1 MACMDRH
8 GARPVGGEILRV
20 SIVQRYLA
28 REILVAVI
36 FVLIAFLA
44 LFAFFDL
51 IAELSDVGKNG
62 YRFEQAAIIVLLG
75 LPGRAYEL
83 LPIAA
88 LIGTIYALAQLAS
101 HSEFTIFRVAG
112 LSTRGAA
119 RMVLLPGVL
128 LVVLTFVIGELVT
141 PRAETATQRFRAK
154 IARGTMAEGFRTGLW
169 VKDSGHAPD
178 GSAVVRFVNIGEVK
192 PNNSLSKVKIYEFD
206 QTLHLTSISFADLAD
221 YLPPAAWRLRNVV
234 ETKFSNAPGNGEVV
248 RIEVKH
254 EAEKTWHSA
263 LNPEILG
270 GLLVSPD
277 RMAAYDLGHYIRHL
291 QANQQ
296 TANRYQIAFWKKITY
311 PFAVLVM
318 MALAL
323 PFAYLHARA
332 GGISLKIFSGIMIGI
347 AFYLLNSLF
356 SHLGVLNTWPPFV
369 SAAFPSLVALAA
381 AVVALRLVE
390 QR

>member
-1 MACMDRH
+1 MK
-8 GARPVGGEILRV
+8 V

-36 FVLIAFLA
+36 FVLIAFLG

-51 IAELSDVGKNG
+51 IAELSNVGKNG
-62 YRFEQAAIIVLLG
+62 YRIEQAAIIVLLG

-101 HSEFTIFRVAG
+101 HSEFTILRVAG
-112 LSTRGAA
+112 LSTSSAA

-128 LVVLTFVIGELVT
+128 LVILTFVIGELVT

-169 VKDSGHAPD
+169 VKDSGRASNGHP
-178 GSAVVRFVNIGEVK
+178 VVRFVNIGEVK
-192 PNNSLSKVKIYEFD
+192 PDNSLSRVKIYEFD
-206 QTLHLTSISFADLAD
+206 QSLRLLSISFADVAD
-221 YLPPAAWRLRNVV
+221 YLPPAAWRLRHVV
-234 ETKFSNAPGNGEVV
+234 ETHFDAKSDGAVE
-248 RIEVKH
+248 RIEVTR
-254 EAEKTWHSA
+254 EAEKIWRSA

-323 PFAYLHARA
+323 PFAYLHVRA
-332 GGISLKIFSGIMIGI
+332 GGISLKIFTGIMIGI

-356 SHLGVLNTWPPFV
+356 SHLGLLNTWPPLV

-381 AVVALRLVE
+381 ALVALRLVE
-390 QR
+390 RR

>member
-1 MACMDRH
+1 
-8 GARPVGGEILRV
+8 LKV

-36 FVLIAFLA
+36 FVLIAFLG

-51 IAELSDVGKNG
+51 IAELSNVGKNG
-62 YRFEQAAIIVLLG
+62 YRIEQAAIIVLLG

-101 HSEFTIFRVAG
+101 HSEFTILRVAG
-112 LSTRGAA
+112 LSTSSAA

-128 LVVLTFVIGELVT
+128 LVILTFVIGELVT

-169 VKDSGHAPD
+169 VKDSGRASNGHP
-178 GSAVVRFVNIGEVK
+178 VVRFVNIGEVK
-192 PNNSLSKVKIYEFD
+192 PDNSLSRVKIYEFD
-206 QTLHLTSISFADLAD
+206 QSLRLLSISFADVAD
-221 YLPPAAWRLRNVV
+221 YLPPAAWRLRHVV
-234 ETKFSNAPGNGEVV
+234 ETHFDAKSDGAVE
-248 RIEVKH
+248 RIEVTR
-254 EAEKTWHSA
+254 EAEKIWRSA

-323 PFAYLHARA
+323 PFAYLHVRA
-332 GGISLKIFSGIMIGI
+332 GGISLKIFTGIMIGI

-356 SHLGVLNTWPPFV
+356 SHLGLLNTWPPLV

-381 AVVALRLVE
+381 ALVALRLVE
-390 QR
+390 RR

>member
-1 MACMDRH
+1 MK
-8 GARPVGGEILRV
+8 V

-36 FVLIAFLA
+36 FVLIAFLG

-51 IAELSDVGKNG
+51 IAELSNVGKNG

-101 HSEFTIFRVAG
+101 HSEFTILRVAG
-112 LSTRGAA
+112 LSTSSAA

-128 LVVLTFVIGELVT
+128 LVVLTFIIGELVT

-169 VKDSGHAPD
+169 VKDSGRAPN
-178 GSAVVRFVNIGEVK
+178 GQPVVRFVNIGEVK
-192 PNNSLSKVKIYEFD
+192 PDNSLSQVKIYEFD
-206 QTLHLTSISFADLAD
+206 QSLRLLSISFADVAD

-234 ETKFSNAPGNGEVV
+234 ETHFDTGSDGAVE
-248 RIEVKH
+248 RIEVTH
-254 EAEKTWHSA
+254 EAEKTWRSA

-323 PFAYLHARA
+323 PFAYLHVRA
-332 GGISLKIFSGIMIGI
+332 GGISLKIFTGIMIGI

-356 SHLGVLNTWPPFV
+356 SHLGLLNTWPPLV

-381 AVVALRLVE
+381 ALVALRLVE
-390 QR
+390 RR